1 MNGANGSNLNKVF
14 YDTPQ
19 FGNEIQSS
27 FEFNQKI

>member
-19 FGNEIQSS
+19 FGNEIQSK
-27 FEFNQKI
+27 FAQ